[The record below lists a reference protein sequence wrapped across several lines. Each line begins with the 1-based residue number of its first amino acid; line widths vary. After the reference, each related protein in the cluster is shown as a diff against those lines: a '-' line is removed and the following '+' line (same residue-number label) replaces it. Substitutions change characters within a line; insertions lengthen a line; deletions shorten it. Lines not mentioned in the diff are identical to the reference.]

1 MSKVII
7 TNRTRGQELLWRRV
21 KKRKTLDDICHAMEL
36 EIPASEWDKVRKH
49 DRLQARLEN
58 PLITD
63 SGGRR
68 LVATVMVDEITA
80 TVEPT
85 ARMLTVI
92 GRSPA
97 RDIIDSTW
105 TDAFWPTDGAPMT
118 FADAAR
124 EICAKFDIRCNWF
137 PADQPD
143 PTSPIGFFAW
153 QNESPWPRLQTEAGS
168 QGFLLTSNE
177 AGGMYIW
184 KPSGTARSE
193 GFRVTEGKNVK
204 SIEWRQNGAEQFRK
218 YVVTGHFDEAIVF
231 DDTCNT
237 NRVLTIDLAET
248 GICDEKLRRRAE
260 TEMRR
265 RRENRTTVTVSG
277 WGLSGAQLRELGDTA
292 RREVFWSPNFL
303 IPVRM
308 PSLNL
313 SQNLLIAEVEHE
325 ADARSMRTSITLVN
339 REAYL

>member
-1 MSKVII
+1 
-7 TNRTRGQELLWRRV
+7 
-21 KKRKTLDDICHAMEL
+21 MEL
-36 EIPASEWDKVRKH
+36 EIPAGERAKVRKH

-68 LVATVMVDEITA
+68 LVATVMVDEVTA
-80 TVEPT
+80 TAEPT
-85 ARMLTVI
+85 AHMLTVI

-105 TDAFWPTDGAPMT
+105 TDAFWPTNGVPMT
-118 FADAAR
+118 FAEAVK

-137 PADQPD
+137 PEDQPD
-143 PTSPIGFFAW
+143 PTSAIGFFAW
-153 QNESPWPRLQTEAGS
+153 QNESPWAKLQAEAGS

-184 KPSGTARSE
+184 QPSGTARSE
-193 GFRVTEGKNVK
+193 GFRITEGKNVK

-218 YVVTGHFDEAIVF
+218 YVVTGHFAEAIVF

-237 NRVLTIDLAET
+237 NRILTIDLADTIDPADT
-248 GICDEKLRRRAE
+248 GIYEEKLRRRAE
-260 TEMRR
+260 TEMHR
-265 RRENRTTVTVSG
+265 RRENRTTVAVSG
-277 WGLSGAQLRELGDTA
+277 WGLSDAQLLELGDTA
-292 RREVFWSPNFL
+292 QREVFWSPNFL